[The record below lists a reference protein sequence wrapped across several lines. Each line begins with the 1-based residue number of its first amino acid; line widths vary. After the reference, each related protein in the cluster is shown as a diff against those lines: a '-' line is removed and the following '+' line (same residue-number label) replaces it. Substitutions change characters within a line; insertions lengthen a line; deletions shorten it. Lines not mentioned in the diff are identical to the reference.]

1 MLNLKEQSLKSI
13 GKIRRLHFFTLQIE
27 RIQNPSLYQQYAA
40 KKAHIEKHVD
50 QNNQTLEM
58 ELWHGAA
65 PKAIVSINYYGFN
78 RSYCGNTG
86 QEIFSLSFFLIF
98 SYEYDRYQKFYLPN
112 LIPGSKLLLSF
123 KVHVA

>member
-1 MLNLKEQSLKSI
+1 M
-13 GKIRRLHFFTLQIE
+13 QIE

-40 KKAHIEKHVD
+40 KKAYIEQHVD
-50 QNNQTLEM
+50 QNTQTLEM

-86 QEIFSLSFFLIF
+86 QEMFSLSLVKNMI
-98 SYEYDRYQKFYLPN
+98 SNKNYLPN
-112 LIPGSKLLLSF
+112 LIGNSCFKLQ
-123 KVHVA
+123 A

>member
-1 MLNLKEQSLKSI
+1 MLNLKEQSLKSIDKIRRLHFI

-86 QEIFSLSFFLIF
+86 QEIFSLFFF
-98 SYEYDRYQKFYLPN
+98 N
-112 LIPGSKLLLSF
+112 L
-123 KVHVA
+123 